1 MNNSELIAAI
11 LERAGVRRVF
21 GVPSGPTLPLMEAL
35 RNSPL
40 EYVLTAHESSAGF
53 MADATGRLTGAP
65 GVCVAT
71 LGPGATNLATGVGNG
86 LLDAAPIL
94 AFTCT
99 VDTRLLNRR
108 VQMRIDH
115 HALFAPLTKAS
126 FRLESGR
133 VGETVAR
140 AVRIALSEP
149 PGPVHL
155 DLPEDV
161 AIAEAEEPIP
171 DLDAPERA
179 PPASAEE
186 LRRVADALARSRR
199 PLAILGISLTRA
211 NARDD
216 LLAFIEERNLPFVTT
231 LMAKGYLPDDH
242 PLNAGVVGRA
252 RRRDVKQF
260 SDRADL
266 ILGVG
271 YDVIEINYEDWVR
284 GGVPVASVDVRAAD
298 VDRSVNLK
306 AEAVGDLEGSLRYLR
321 DLPAGKT
328 AWTEDEIK
336 ENRERLERNLRP
348 LGYGFCP
355 HEVIDV
361 LREELPDD
369 GLMVCD
375 VGGHLHQVA
384 SQWTARRPF
393 TTLSTNGWSSM
404 GYAIPAALAAKLA
417 RPEWEV
423 LAIVGDGCFQMMAG
437 EMATARRLGLRVLFV
452 VLNDGELALIRVK
465 QERKGL
471 EVYGVDL
478 GPGGQGEGKGRGAP
492 VEPPPHYFGVPCVA
506 ARSPEELREAVH
518 GAFAADG
525 PTVIEAIVDGH
536 EYSETVYD

>member
-126 FRLESGR
+126 FRIEQGK
-133 VGETVAR
+133 VGETMVR

-155 DLPEDV
+155 EFPEDV

-252 RRRDVKQF
+252 RRRDVKRF

-328 AWTEDEIK
+328 AWTEDEI
-336 ENRERLERNLRP
+336 
-348 LGYGFCP
+348 
-355 HEVIDV
+355 
-361 LREELPDD
+361 
-369 GLMVCD
+369 
-375 VGGHLHQVA
+375 
-384 SQWTARRPF
+384 
-393 TTLSTNGWSSM
+393 
-404 GYAIPAALAAKLA
+404 
-417 RPEWEV
+417 
-423 LAIVGDGCFQMMAG
+423 
-437 EMATARRLGLRVLFV
+437 
-452 VLNDGELALIRVK
+452 
-465 QERKGL
+465 
-471 EVYGVDL
+471 
-478 GPGGQGEGKGRGAP
+478 
-492 VEPPPHYFGVPCVA
+492 
-506 ARSPEELREAVH
+506 
-518 GAFAADG
+518 
-525 PTVIEAIVDGH
+525 
-536 EYSETVYD
+536 